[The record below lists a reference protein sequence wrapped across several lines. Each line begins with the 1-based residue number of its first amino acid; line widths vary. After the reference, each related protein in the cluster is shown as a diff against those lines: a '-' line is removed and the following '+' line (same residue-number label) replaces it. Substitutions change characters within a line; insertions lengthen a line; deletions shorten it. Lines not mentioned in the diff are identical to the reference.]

1 MLLQLVQMTMYLD
14 KVVAIKH
21 AALDLDLFEWCI
33 IYNENSH
40 KSSLNSIGICVGL
53 RHEIEPFHHSQETC
67 EI

>member
-1 MLLQLVQMTMYLD
+1 MYLD

-40 KSSLNSIGICVGL
+40 KSSLNSIEHKHLCWFA
-53 RHEIEPFHHSQETC
+53 P
-67 EI
+67 